1 MIIDSERIFV
11 YFFIFSILNV
21 HVTIIIIFFS
31 LVIFFDKEDNNN
43 NDHFYNIL
51 SEIMTIDLFKLLSI
65 QTNKA
70 KQSKE
75 EKMKIKATKMK
86 IESLEP
92 NNFLFN
98 FKVAYNVFFVL
109 LVDNLK
115 LTIFFFSIIFPM
127 FLVFPGC
134 FRVFQTKEK
143 EKFQRKKDYNKH
155 DDKTLMEPN
164 WKTTKNSK
172 TRTKL
177 EKVID
182 FGIDWRFWK

>member
-98 FKVAYNVFFVL
+98 FKVAYNVFFCFACRQFK
-109 LVDNLK
+109 VDNFL
-115 LTIFFFSIIFPM
+115 LLDHLSYVFGFPWLFSGFPN
-127 FLVFPGC
+127 
-134 FRVFQTKEK
+134 
-143 EKFQRKKDYNKH
+143 QRKRKVS
-155 DDKTLMEPN
+155 
-164 WKTTKNSK
+164 TKK
-172 TRTKL
+172 RLQQT
-177 EKVID
+177 
-182 FGIDWRFWK
+182 